1 MKLIFLDMYLVTHP
15 RFEPLLESWEIDVAF
30 LLCVEYLLH
39 QGNNFLFSGKNF
51 VFLQMVLEV
60 FVRNE
65 AVTIDIHLPEDG
77 KKLRFAIEGLIFN
90 LNHQVS

>member
-1 MKLIFLDMYLVTHP
+1 MKLIFLYMYLVTHP
-15 RFEPLLESWEIDVAF
+15 RFELLLESWEINVAF
-30 LLCVEYLLH
+30 LLCVEYFLH
-39 QGNNFLFSGKNF
+39 QGNNFLFGGKYF

-77 KKLRFAIEGLIFN
+77 KELRFAIEGLIFN